1 LVLAT
6 NVDTI
11 RLVVEARLP
20 LTHHEHATLVWRVKL
35 ISWLSLAYM
44 GVEAVVGIYAGL
56 AASSIALI
64 GWGIDSTI
72 EAVASL
78 VIIWRFTGERIH
90 SEDAERTAQKVVAV
104 SFFLLAPYVAIQATR
119 QLVTGSEP
127 KASWVGIALALSSIV
142 FMPLF
147 GYAKKRIGN
156 ELDSAATAGEGAQN
170 ILCAYLSVAI
180 LVGLAA
186 NALAGWWWADPLV
199 ALLVAVVAVQA
210 GLRTWGGQS
219 CDSGLLGRRLG

>member
-1 LVLAT
+1 ML
-6 NVDTI
+6 
-11 RLVVEARLP
+11 EARLA
-20 LTHHEHATLVWRVKL
+20 LTRDEHATLVWRVKL

-44 GVEAVVGIYAGL
+44 GVEAVVGIYAGV
-56 AASSIALI
+56 AANSIALV

-72 EAVASL
+72 EGVASL

-90 SEDAERTAQKVVAV
+90 SDEAERTAQKVVAV
-104 SFFLLAPYVAIQATR
+104 SFFLLAPYVAIGATR
-119 QLVTGSEP
+119 QLVTGTEP

-156 ELDSAATAGEGAQN
+156 ELSSPATAGEGTQN

-210 GLRTWGGQS
+210 GLRTWRGEA
-219 CDSGLLGRRLG
+219 CDSVC

>member
-1 LVLAT
+1 VLT
-6 NVDTI
+6 TSIDTI
-11 RLVVEARLP
+11 GNVVEARLS
-20 LTHHEHATLVWRVKL
+20 LTHDEHATFVWRVKL
-35 ISWLSLAYM
+35 ISWLSLAFM
-44 GVEAVVGIYAGL
+44 CVEAVVGVYAGV

-64 GWGIDSTI
+64 GWGIDSMI
-72 EAVASL
+72 EGVASL

-90 SEDAERTAQKVVAV
+90 SDAAERTAQKVVAV
-104 SFFLLAPYVAIQATR
+104 SFFLLAPYVAVEATR
-119 QLVTGSEP
+119 QLITGTGP
-127 KASWVGIALALSSIV
+127 KASWIGIILALSSIV

-156 ELDSAATAGEGAQN
+156 KLSSPATAGEGTQN

-210 GLRTWGGQS
+210 GLRTWRGEA
-219 CDSGLLGRRLG
+219 CDDGC

>member
-1 LVLAT
+1 MEASLAVAPPERAVL
-6 NVDTI
+6 I
-11 RLVVEARLP
+11 GRI
-20 LTHHEHATLVWRVKL
+20 KL

-44 GVEAVVGIYAGL
+44 TVEAVVGIYAGV
-56 AASSIALI
+56 AANSIALI

-72 EAVASL
+72 EGVASL
-78 VIIWRFTGERIH
+78 VIIWRFTGERVH
-90 SEDAERTAQKVVAV
+90 SDEAERTAQKVVAV
-104 SFFLLAPYVAIQATR
+104 SFFLLAPYIAVEATR
-119 QLVTGSEP
+119 HLLTGSE
-127 KASWVGIALALSSIV
+127 ARVSWVGIALALSSIV

-156 ELDSAATAGEGAQN
+156 ELSSPATAGEGTQN

-186 NALAGWWWADPLV
+186 NALFGWWWADPLV

-210 GLRTWGGQS
+210 GLRTWRGEG
-219 CDSGLLGRRLG
+219 CDSAC

>member
-1 LVLAT
+1 M
-6 NVDTI
+6 
-11 RLVVEARLP
+11 VEARLT
-20 LTHHEHATLVWRVKL
+20 LAHDDHATLVWRVKL
-35 ISWLSLAYM
+35 ISWLSLAFM
-44 GVEAVVGIYAGL
+44 CVEAVVGVYAGVV
-56 AASSIALI
+56 AGSIALI
-64 GWGIDSTI
+64 GWGIDSMI
-72 EAVASL
+72 EGVASL

-90 SEDAERTAQKVVAV
+90 SDGAERTAQKVVAV
-104 SFFLLAPYVAIQATR
+104 SFFLLAPYVAVEATR
-119 QLVTGSEP
+119 QLITGTEP
-127 KASWVGIALALSSIV
+127 KASWIGIILALSSIV

-156 ELDSAATAGEGAQN
+156 RLSSPATAGEGTQN

-210 GLRTWGGQS
+210 GLRTWRGQG
-219 CDSGLLGRRLG
+219 CEPVC